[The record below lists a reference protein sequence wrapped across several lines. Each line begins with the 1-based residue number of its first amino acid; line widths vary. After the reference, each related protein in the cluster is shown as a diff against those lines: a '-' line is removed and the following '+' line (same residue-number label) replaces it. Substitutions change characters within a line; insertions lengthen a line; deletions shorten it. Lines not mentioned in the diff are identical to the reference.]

1 MYTALQDFTKNDNGF
16 EQYVGRYED
25 VSSDLAVRIQFAAW
39 SAEMDKLEIW
49 KAVGKAEGKAEGEA
63 IGEARGEARG
73 EIIGMQKKSIM
84 AAKRMLLNGIS
95 PEIVADCQELPLSEV
110 NDLLTQIENEKLM
123 AEINS

>member
-1 MYTALQDFTKNDNGF
+1 MYTALQDFIKNDNGF

-39 SAEMDKLEIW
+39 TAEMDKLEIW
-49 KAVGKAEGKAEGEA
+49 KAIGEA
-63 IGEARGEARG
+63 EGEARGEAIG
-73 EIIGMQKKSIM
+73 EIIGMQKKAII

-110 NDLLTQIENEKLM
+110 NELLSQIENEKLM
-123 AEINS
+123 VEVNS